1 MVAMRVVS
9 LAKLRVGTR
18 ALDLREA
25 LKLQL
30 IGSGRA
36 NPSQFLA
43 ATQNCPKIFDSVNS
57 FQFGMEEDICRGHR
71 ALNFVSYTY
80 ETHGRGVALSVS
92 G

>member
-1 MVAMRVVS
+1 MS
-9 LAKLRVGTR
+9 
-18 ALDLREA
+18 LDLREA

-30 IGSGRA
+30 IGSGGA

-43 ATQNCPKIFDSVNS
+43 ATQNCPKIFVSVNS
-57 FQFGMEEDICRGHR
+57 IQFGMEEDLCRGHR
-71 ALNFVSYTY
+71 VLNFFSYTY